1 MPSIFIIYVKFIDK
15 ITDIIGRIT
24 MYTVFVMMGILVLS
38 FVTRNIINFPLLWI
52 IEMAQFIM
60 TGYYL
65 MGGAYSMKENQHVR
79 MDLVYGN
86 LSEKNKARMDLFTS
100 VFLIFYLIV
109 LLIGSYNSLVYTLET
124 NKRLFTARAPTAEH
138 STRLAIPIINR
149 PVITKKIA
157 KGIIPALRSF
167 NFSINGISLSSLG
180 RVGPS
185 SGCNL
190 QRM

>member
-1 MPSIFIIYVKFIDK
+1 MPSIFILYVKLIDK

-65 MGGAYSMKENQHVR
+65 MGGAYSMKESQHVR

-86 LSEKNKARMDLFTS
+86 LSDKNKARMDLFTS
-100 VFLIFYLIV
+100 VFLIFYLFV

-124 NKRLFTARAPTAEH
+124 NKRLFTAWAPYVGQ
-138 STRLAIPIINR
+138 LA
-149 PVITKKIA
+149 V
-157 KGIIPALRSF
+157 LCF
-167 NFSINGISLSSLG
+167 
-180 RVGPS
+180 
-185 SGCNL
+185 
-190 QRM
+190 

>member
-1 MPSIFIIYVKFIDK
+1 MPSILIIYVKLIDK

-100 VFLIFYLIV
+100 VFLIFYLVV
-109 LLIGSYNSLVYTLET
+109 LLIGSYNSLIYTLET
-124 NKRLFTARAPTAEH
+124 NKRLFTAWACLLYT
-138 STRLAIPIINR
+138 S
-149 PVITKKIA
+149 
-157 KGIIPALRSF
+157 
-167 NFSINGISLSSLG
+167 
-180 RVGPS
+180 PS
-185 SGCNL
+185 P
-190 QRM
+190 RD

>member
-1 MPSIFIIYVKFIDK
+1 MPSIFILYVKLIDK

-65 MGGAYSMKENQHVR
+65 MGGAYSMKESQHVR

-86 LSEKNKARMDLFTS
+86 LSDKNKARMDLFTS
-100 VFLIFYLIV
+100 VFLIFYLVV

-124 NKRLFTARAPTAEH
+124 NKRLFTAWSPYVWPISSIMFLGILLMLLQTF
-138 STRLAIPIINR
+138 STVFKDYAK
-149 PVITKKIA
+149 V
-157 KGIIPALRSF
+157 KGIKI
-167 NFSINGISLSSLG
+167 
-180 RVGPS
+180 
-185 SGCNL
+185 
-190 QRM
+190 

>member
-1 MPSIFIIYVKFIDK
+1 MPSILIIYVKLIDK

-100 VFLIFYLIV
+100 VFLIC
-109 LLIGSYNSLVYTLET
+109 LLYTSPSPRDL
-124 NKRLFTARAPTAEH
+124 
-138 STRLAIPIINR
+138 STSRM
-149 PVITKKIA
+149 
-157 KGIIPALRSF
+157 
-167 NFSINGISLSSLG
+167 
-180 RVGPS
+180 PS
-185 SGCNL
+185 SA
-190 QRM
+190 

>member
-1 MPSIFIIYVKFIDK
+1 MPSIFIIYVKLIDK

-24 MYTVFVMMGILVLS
+24 MYTVFVMMGVLVLS

-100 VFLIFYLIV
+100 VFLIFYLVV
-109 LLIGSYNSLVYTLET
+109 LLIGSYNSLVYTLAVSYT
-124 NKRLFTARAPTAEH
+124 HLTLPTIC
-138 STRLAIPIINR
+138 S
-149 PVITKKIA
+149 V
-157 KGIIPALRSF
+157 
-167 NFSINGISLSSLG
+167 
-180 RVGPS
+180 
-185 SGCNL
+185 
-190 QRM
+190 

>member
-1 MPSIFIIYVKFIDK
+1 MPSIFVLYVKVIDK
-15 ITDIIGRIT
+15 ITDVIGRIT
-24 MYTVFVMMGILVLS
+24 MYTVFAMMGILVLS

-86 LSEKNKARMDLFTS
+86 LSDKNKARMDLFTS
-100 VFLIFYLIV
+100 IFLIFYLIV

-124 NKRLFTARAPTAEH
+124 KKNIILCLETLC
-138 STRLAIPIINR
+138 LAN
-149 PVITKKIA
+149 
-157 KGIIPALRSF
+157 
-167 NFSINGISLSSLG
+167 
-180 RVGPS
+180 
-185 SGCNL
+185 
-190 QRM
+190 

>member
-1 MPSIFIIYVKFIDK
+1 MPTIFILYVKVIDK

-24 MYTVFVMMGILVLS
+24 MYTVFAMMDILVLS

-86 LSEKNKARMDLFTS
+86 FSEKNKARMDLFCLLYTS
-100 VFLIFYLIV
+100 DAAD
-109 LLIGSYNSLVYTLET
+109 E
-124 NKRLFTARAPTAEH
+124 P
-138 STRLAIPIINR
+138 
-149 PVITKKIA
+149 
-157 KGIIPALRSF
+157 
-167 NFSINGISLSSLG
+167 
-180 RVGPS
+180 
-185 SGCNL
+185 
-190 QRM
+190 

>member
-1 MPSIFIIYVKFIDK
+1 MPSIFIIYVKLIDK

-24 MYTVFVMMGILVLS
+24 MYTVFVMMGVLVLS

-86 LSEKNKARMDLFTS
+86 LSEKNKARMDLSTS
-100 VFLIFYLIV
+100 VFLIFYLVV

-124 NKRLFTARAPTAEH
+124 NKRLFTAWAPYVWPISSIMFLGILLMLLQTF
-138 STRLAIPIINR
+138 STVFKDYAK
-149 PVITKKIA
+149 V
-157 KGIIPALRSF
+157 KGIKI
-167 NFSINGISLSSLG
+167 
-180 RVGPS
+180 
-185 SGCNL
+185 
-190 QRM
+190 

>member
-1 MPSIFIIYVKFIDK
+1 MPSIFILYVKLIDK

-65 MGGAYSMKENQHVR
+65 MGGAYSMKESQHVR

-86 LSEKNKARMDLFTS
+86 LSDKNKARMDLFTS
-100 VFLIFYLIV
+100 VFLIFYLVV

-124 NKRLFTARAPTAEH
+124 NKRLFTAWAPYVWPIKTLMLIGILLMLLQAF
-138 STRLAIPIINR
+138 STLFKDVAKVRN
-149 PVITKKIA
+149 KKI
-157 KGIIPALRSF
+157 
-167 NFSINGISLSSLG
+167 
-180 RVGPS
+180 
-185 SGCNL
+185 
-190 QRM
+190 

>member
-1 MPSIFIIYVKFIDK
+1 MPSIFIIYVKLIDK

-24 MYTVFVMMGILVLS
+24 MYTVFVMMGVLVLS

-86 LSEKNKARMDLFTS
+86 LSEKNKARMDLFLS
-100 VFLIFYLIV
+100 LIHI
-109 LLIGSYNSLVYTLET
+109 
-124 NKRLFTARAPTAEH
+124 
-138 STRLAIPIINR
+138 
-149 PVITKKIA
+149 
-157 KGIIPALRSF
+157 
-167 NFSINGISLSSLG
+167 
-180 RVGPS
+180 
-185 SGCNL
+185 
-190 QRM
+190 